1 MSSTRPQFSAP
12 DNMPA
17 SSTERP
23 AVPTTRLARVLTRII
38 DFFYF
43 PFFRPILPRQTF
55 RYGVCG
61 VVNMVFGWILY
72 YLAYHYIIQESDAN
86 LGFMVFSAHT
96 AALALIYPIIFLTGF
111 WLNRNIAFKA
121 SPLRGRVQLI
131 RYLLSALG
139 SLAVNYLCLQ
149 FFVLVVK
156 VYPTPSQMLATIVTT
171 VYSYLMQKYF
181 SFRGCTDE

>member
-1 MSSTRPQFSAP
+1 MRLT
-12 DNMPA
+12 DKEN
-17 SSTERP
+17 TENGGAEQPEHRNTLP
-23 AVPTTRLARVLTRII
+23 LHARLARLLTRVI
-38 DFFYF
+38 DVFYLP
-43 PFFRPILPRQTF
+43 PFRRILPIQTF
-55 RYGVCG
+55 RYGACG
-61 VVNMVFGWILY
+61 AANMVFGWMLY
-72 YLAYHYIIQESDAN
+72 YLTFHYVVHETDLD

-96 AALALIYPIIFLTGF
+96 AALAVVYPVIFLVGF

-149 FFVLVVK
+149 FFVLVIHI
-156 VYPTPSQMLATIVTT
+156 YPTPSQMLATIVTT

-181 SFRGCTDE
+181 SFRGCTDQ

>member
-1 MSSTRPQFSAP
+1 MKRSEKEPPVSGGTEQPVYP
-12 DNMPA
+12 DALPLQA
-17 SSTERP
+17 
-23 AVPTTRLARVLTRII
+23 RLARLLTRVI
-38 DFFYF
+38 DIFYLP
-43 PFFRPILPRQTF
+43 PFRRILPIQTF
-55 RYGVCG
+55 RYGACG
-61 VVNMVFGWILY
+61 AANMVFGWVLY
-72 YLAYHYIIQESDAN
+72 YLAFHYVIRKTDLD

-96 AALALIYPIIFLTGF
+96 AALAVVYPVIFLVGF

-149 FFVLVVK
+149 FFVLAMK
-156 VYPTPSQMLATIVTT
+156 IYPTPSQMLATIVTT

-181 SFRGCTDE
+181 SFRGCTDN